1 MGNKNYKNTAKNYLV
16 TLLKILRI
24 LTVVPAIMI
33 FHNRCSE
40 FYDPLLEVPEN
51 ILVVEGLLTDAPGPH
66 YVKLFRSAPFNQ
78 QQNQLPLQN
87 AVVQVEDNTGYIEIF
102 NEITPGYYQS
112 TQGFR
117 GIPGRQYTLKIITPD
132 GEEYHSRSQLLIP
145 VTRKIDNLTGIYK
158 DDKIIETPDNEG
170 EVIIESIEA
179 IEVFGDVWNI
189 PGTFPRM
196 RFEVDILIQY
206 WMMEE
211 QRTPDNP
218 SDPPVFYCRIRNRAG
233 DYPNITKARE
243 HTASR
248 DIVNHNFGYIPK
260 EKKYYQGTR
269 SFGYIDRRI
278 FIIDHYSLN
287 EESYNYYRNLEKL
300 INAEGRLFDPV
311 AVRLDGNVYSPDDET
326 KIALGFFEVSGK
338 ASSTFAMNP
347 EPFRRTNI
355 VFEKIHDLDH
365 LPRHECSRE
374 IKPPLWVY

>member
-1 MGNKNYKNTAKNYLV
+1 MGKKYCKIKIKDYPA
-16 TLLKILRI
+16 TLFKIFSV
-24 LTVVPAIMI
+24 LTIVPAIMI
-33 FHNRCSE
+33 LHNRCSE
-40 FYDPLLEVPEN
+40 LYDPLLDVPEN
-51 ILVVEGLLTDAPGPH
+51 ILVVEGLITDAPGPH

-87 AVVQVEDNTGYIEIF
+87 AVVQVEDNAGHIEIF
-102 NEITPGYYQS
+102 NEVSPGNYQS
-112 TQGFR
+112 SQGFR
-117 GIPGRQYTLKIITPD
+117 GIPERKYTLKIITPD

-145 VTRKIDNLTGIYK
+145 VTRRIDSLTGKYV
-158 DDKIIETPDNEG
+158 DDKIIETPTNEG
-170 EVIIESIEA
+170 EVIIEYIEA

-196 RFEVDILIQY
+196 RFEVDVMIQY

-211 QRTPDNP
+211 QRNP
-218 SDPPVFYCRIRNRAG
+218 NNPDPPVFHCRIRNRTG
-233 DYPNITKARE
+233 DYPDITKARE
-243 HTASR
+243 HNVSR
-248 DIVNHNFGYIPK
+248 DIVNHNFGHIPK

-278 FIIDHYSLN
+278 VIIDQYSLN
-287 EESYNYYRNLEKL
+287 EESYIYYRNLEKL

-326 KIALGFFEVSGK
+326 KTALGFFEVSGK

-347 EPFRRTNI
+347 EPFRKTNI
-355 VFEKIHDLDH
+355 VFEKIHNLNH

>member
-1 MGNKNYKNTAKNYLV
+1 MGNKNYKNTVKDYPV

-24 LTVVPAIMI
+24 LTVVIAVMI

-40 FYDPLLEVPEN
+40 LYDPLLDVPEN
-51 ILVVEGLLTDAPGPH
+51 ILVVEGLLTDTPGPH

-87 AVVQVEDNTGYIEIF
+87 AVVQVEDNAGHIEIF
-102 NEITPGYYQS
+102 NEVTPGNYQS

-117 GIPGRQYTLKIITPD
+117 AIPERKYTLKIITPD
-132 GEEYHSRSQLLIP
+132 GEQYYSRPQLLIP
-145 VTRKIDNLTGIYK
+145 VAREIESLTGKYM
-158 DDKIIETPDNEG
+158 DDKIVETPTNEG
-170 EVIIESIEA
+170 EVIIEYIEA
-179 IEVFGDVWNI
+179 IEVLGDVWNI

-196 RFEVDILIQY
+196 RFEVDVMIQY

-211 QRTPDNP
+211 QRNP
-218 SDPPVFYCRIRNRAG
+218 NNPDPPVFFCRIRNRTG

-243 HTASR
+243 HNVSR

-278 FIIDHYSLN
+278 IILDQYSLN

-300 INAEGRLFDPV
+300 INAEGKLFDPV
-311 AVRLDGNVYSPDDET
+311 AVRLDGNLYSSDDET

-347 EPFRRTNI
+347 EPFRKTNI

-365 LPRHECSRE
+365 LPRHECSWE
-374 IKPPLWVY
+374 IIPPLWVY